1 MLLGLTMY
9 KFLCNVYF
17 GSTDSLVFDAV
28 CQAFQDYVDHSTLPA
43 PSGHC
48 TFEDSDSEKME
59 EKEIN

>member
-1 MLLGLTMY
+1 MY